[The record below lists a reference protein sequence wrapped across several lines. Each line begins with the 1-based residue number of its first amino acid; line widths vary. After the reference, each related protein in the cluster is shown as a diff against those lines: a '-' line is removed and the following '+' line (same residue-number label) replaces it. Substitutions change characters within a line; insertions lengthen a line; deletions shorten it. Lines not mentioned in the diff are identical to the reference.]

1 MPQKKRNKTLIK
13 IETNKC
19 CNALNVVAMC
29 QRATP
34 KLSINKP
41 SVTIQNVANL
51 DLINPID
58 LISQAMTTD
67 LFAKLDS
74 NINAT
79 RWRSLQLY
87 NGYRILIALLFLVLQ
102 GLFGRDKSLPIL
114 SGDLF
119 STLIFAYFIFS
130 IISALFTWL
139 EKPDIDISLPT
150 QIIIDIGF
158 IVLLM
163 HAQQGSQSS
172 IGLLLI
178 IAIASASLISAGR
191 LALFYAAMASI
202 GVLLEHSYRV
212 LFVDS
217 LATNYTPAVLLSLG
231 CFATAW
237 LAYSLAKRS
246 QQSELLASQ
255 RGVDVQN
262 MAQINALITHEMH
275 DGVLVV
281 DHELRIKHHNIQAEV
296 MLGDEIKSQIRSD
309 ATIESN
315 EDAANIWHNKLLKEI
330 SLELNSMLQH
340 WMQETEHTVNLALPN
355 IVKLNTQSRELRL
368 RFLPTSNN
376 RQQGAIVF
384 IEDWSQMQTQAHQV
398 KLAAL
403 GRLTA
408 NIAHEIRN
416 PLSAISHANQ
426 LLQEEDNDPAVK
438 RMLQII
444 SDNVQRVDQIIKDV
458 LELNRRDRT
467 NQEVIHL
474 ENFITDFYAQFCAV
488 EKIPDRC
495 FVLILKN
502 SDTLVS
508 FDRRHLNQILWNLC
522 KNGWRHSQNA
532 QNSLILTAS
541 LSTKTQNAHIEI
553 SDDGAGI
560 PENVRSHLFEPFF
573 TTEKTGTGLG
583 LYIARELA
591 DANGAKLQFKT
602 ASSGTQFIVH
612 LKKV

>member
-1 MPQKKRNKTLIK
+1 M
-13 IETNKC
+13 
-19 CNALNVVAMC
+19 A
-29 QRATP
+29 
-34 KLSINKP
+34 
-41 SVTIQNVANL
+41 
-51 DLINPID
+51 
-58 LISQAMTTD
+58 TD

-74 NINAT
+74 SINTT

-87 NGYRILIALLFLVLQ
+87 NGYRVLITLLFLVLQ
-102 GLFGRDKSLPIL
+102 GWLSLESSLQDL
-114 SGDLF
+114 SSDLY
-119 STLIFAYFIFS
+119 STLTLAYFIFS
-130 IISALFTWL
+130 IISAIFTWL

-178 IAIASASLISAGR
+178 IAIASASLISVGR
-191 LALFYAAMASI
+191 LALFYAAIASI
-202 GVLLEHSYRV
+202 GILLEHTYRI
-212 LFVDS
+212 LFIDS
-217 LATNYTPAVLLSLG
+217 SSSNYTSAVLLSLG

-255 RGVDVQN
+255 RGIDVQN
-262 MAQINALITHEMH
+262 MAQINALITHEMD

-281 DHELRIKHHNIQAEV
+281 DHTFKIKHHNIQAEV
-296 MLGDEIKSQIRSD
+296 MLDNSLMSENNTEQSLWLAKTLDEVSPD
-309 ATIESN
+309 L
-315 EDAANIWHNKLLKEI
+315 HNT
-330 SLELNSMLQH
+330 LQT
-340 WMQETEHTVNLALPN
+340 WMKDTEHTLDFAVPN
-355 IVKLNTQSRELRL
+355 ILKLNTASRELRL
-368 RFLPTSNN
+368 RFLQIGEN
-376 RQQGAIVF
+376 RQQGAVIF
-384 IEDWSQMQTQAHQV
+384 IEDWSHMQTQAHQV

-426 LLQEEDNDPAVK
+426 LLQEEDNDPAVQ

-467 NQEVIHL
+467 NQEIIHL

-488 EKIPDRC
+488 EKIPTNC
-495 FVLILKN
+495 FKLELKN
-502 SDTLVS
+502 ADTLVS

-522 KNGWRHSQNA
+522 KNGWRHSLHA
-532 QNSLILTAS
+532 ENSLTLVVFV
-541 LSTKTQNAHIEI
+541 STKTQIVHIEV
-553 SDDGAGI
+553 SDDGEGI
-560 PENVRSHLFEPFF
+560 PESIRNHLFEPFF

-591 DANGAKLQFKT
+591 DANGAKLQYKT
-602 ASSGTQFIVH
+602 SGSGTQFIVH
-612 LKKV
+612 LKKI

>member
-1 MPQKKRNKTLIK
+1 M
-13 IETNKC
+13 
-19 CNALNVVAMC
+19 A
-29 QRATP
+29 
-34 KLSINKP
+34 
-41 SVTIQNVANL
+41 
-51 DLINPID
+51 
-58 LISQAMTTD
+58 TD

-74 NINAT
+74 SINAT

-87 NGYRILIALLFLVLQ
+87 NGYRVLVALLFLVLQ
-102 GLFGRDKSLPIL
+102 GLFSLDNSLQNFGSDLYASLIL
-114 SGDLF
+114 
-119 STLIFAYFIFS
+119 AYFIFS
-130 IISALFTWL
+130 IISAVFTWL

-150 QIIIDIGF
+150 QIIIDIAF
-158 IVLLM
+158 IVLLI

-191 LALFYAAMASI
+191 LALFYAAIASI
-202 GVLLEHSYRV
+202 GVLLEQTYRIM
-212 LFVDS
+212 FIDS
-217 LATNYTPAVLLSLG
+217 SSSNYTPAVLLSLG

-255 RGVDVQN
+255 RGLDVQN
-262 MAQINALITHEMH
+262 MAQINALITHEMD

-281 DHELRIKHHNIQAEV
+281 DHAFRIKHHNIQAEV
-296 MLGDEIKSQIRSD
+296 MLGSD
-309 ATIESN
+309 AKSDIGSDAKSEAKEES
-315 EDAANIWHNKLLKEI
+315 ANIWHNKLLNQI
-330 SLELNSMLQH
+330 SPELNSMLQD
-340 WMQETEHTVNLALPN
+340 WMRETEHTVDLALP
-355 IVKLNTQSRELRL
+355 ITLKLNTQSRELRI
-368 RFLPTSNN
+368 RFLSISEN
-376 RQQGAIVF
+376 RQQGAVIFV
-384 IEDWSQMQTQAHQV
+384 EDWSHMQTQAHQV

-426 LLQEEDNDPAVK
+426 LLQEEDNDPAAK

-467 NQEVIHL
+467 NQEIIHL
-474 ENFITDFYAQFCAV
+474 ENFISDFYAQFSAV
-488 EKIPDRC
+488 EKIPSDC
-495 FVLILKN
+495 FKLEI
-502 SDTLVS
+502 SDADTLVS

-522 KNGWRHSQNA
+522 KNGWRHSKNA
-532 QNSLILTAS
+532 ENSLKLAVS
-541 LSTKTQNAHIEI
+541 VSAKTQVVHIEI
-553 SDDGAGI
+553 SDDGEGI

-573 TTEKTGTGLG
+573 TTEKSGTGLG

-591 DANGAKLQFKT
+591 DANGAKLQYKT
-602 ASSGTQFIVH
+602 SSSGTQFIIHV
-612 LKKV
+612 KKV